1 MPQDTPPPSTTPDP
15 GILLY
20 APPPLVHAGEGADAE
35 ALRRDAADHLAR
47 WPALQVM
54 AEVLNLLRG
63 AGVSWWAA
71 AALIARW
78 PITERLRWLEQ
89 RWDLREQITRSLT
102 NVTLRDPRRRS
113 VTFQAELIEA
123 TIDPAVDADAQ
134 RVDEAFDPRDVVVYG
149 PVVDLWDEAMRRIPW
164 DGEMQPALVEQ
175 LIALLLAERSAA
187 LGTTRPAIL
196 SPWRLR
202 TAIDTRAWQA
212 HVPARVRAAVDEAR
226 LHKELV
232 SPGAPFTARDEL
244 AIVTTSV
251 LAASLPLRAL
261 RPVFSAAARVMGLEP
276 HVAPSESQPAP
287 KNDFAA
293 VANDSDLEVTVSTGS

>member
-1 MPQDTPPPSTTPDP
+1 MAQQDTPPPSTTRDP

-20 APPPLVHAGEGADAE
+20 APPPLVHAGEGADAD
-35 ALRRDAADHLAR
+35 ALRREAADHLAR

-71 AALIARW
+71 AALCARW

-102 NVTLRDPRRRS
+102 TVTLRDARRRS

-123 TIDPAVDADAQ
+123 TVDTAVDAQ
-134 RVDEAFDPRDVVVYG
+134 RVEEAFDPRDVVVYG
-149 PVVDLWDEAMRRIPW
+149 PVVDIWDEVMRRIPW
-164 DGEMQPALVEQ
+164 DGEMRPALFEQ
-175 LIALLLAERSAA
+175 LIALMLAERSAA

-196 SPWRLR
+196 SPWQLR
-202 TAIDTRAWQA
+202 TAIDSRAWQA

-226 LHKELV
+226 LHKELI

-251 LAASLPLRAL
+251 LAANLPLRAL
-261 RPVFSAAARVMGLEP
+261 KPVFSAAARVMGLEP
-276 HVAPSESQPAP
+276 HAAPSQSQAAP
-287 KNDFAA
+287 KNDFAE
-293 VANDSDLEVTVSTGS
+293 VANDSDVEVTVSTAS

>member
-1 MPQDTPPPSTTPDP
+1 
-15 GILLY
+15 
-20 APPPLVHAGEGADAE
+20 
-35 ALRRDAADHLAR
+35 
-47 WPALQVM
+47 M

-71 AALIARW
+71 EALCARW
-78 PITERLRWLEQ
+78 PIAERLRWLEQ

-123 TIDPAVDADAQ
+123 TVDPAVDAQ
-134 RVDEAFDPRDVVVYG
+134 RVEEVFDPRDVVVYG
-149 PVVDLWDEAMRRIPW
+149 PVVDLWDEVVRRIPW
-164 DGEMQPALVEQ
+164 DGEMRPALFEQ
-175 LIALLLAERSAA
+175 LLALLLAERSAA

-196 SPWRLR
+196 SPWQLR
-202 TAIDTRAWQA
+202 TAIDTRTWQA

-251 LAASLPLRAL
+251 LAANLPLRAL
-261 RPVFSAAARVMGLEP
+261 KPVFSAAARVMGLEP
-276 HVAPSESQPAP
+276 HVAPSHSQPAP

-293 VANDSDLEVTVSTGS
+293 VANDSDTEVTVSTAS

>member
-20 APPPLVHAGEGADAE
+20 APPPLVHAGEGADAD
-35 ALRRDAADHLAR
+35 ALHREAADHLAR

-71 AALIARW
+71 EALCARW
-78 PITERLRWLEQ
+78 PIGERLRWLEQ

-102 NVTLRDPRRRS
+102 TVTLRDPRRRS

-123 TIDPAVDADAQ
+123 TVDPAVDAQ
-134 RVDEAFDPRDVVVYG
+134 RVEEAFDPRDIVVYG
-149 PVVDLWDEAMRRIPW
+149 PVVELWDEVVRRIPW
-164 DGEMQPALVEQ
+164 DGEMRPALFEQ

-187 LGTTRPAIL
+187 LGMTRPPIL
-196 SPWRLR
+196 SPWQLR

-244 AIVTTSV
+244 AIVTPSV
-251 LAASLPLRAL
+251 LAANLPLRAL
-261 RPVFSAAARVMGLEP
+261 KPVFSAAARVMGLEP
-276 HVAPSESQPAP
+276 RVAPSQSQPAP
-287 KNDFAA
+287 KNDFAE
-293 VANDSDLEVTVSTGS
+293 VANDSDVEVTVSTAS